1 MNCKDKIKMMLWN
14 LGLRET
20 IPASVINSVH
30 IKENNEELVDIKQD
44 KKLYFSDELQQRSAV
59 YLRKSV
65 YENIK
70 KAQNALPSNYF
81 FKVYSA
87 FRPHEEQ
94 IQLWNKN
101 YQEIKANNPT
111 LSEQE
116 IVNKT
121 KAVCAD
127 PRFGFGGHQTGGAV
141 DITLCD
147 ALGKDYDM
155 GTAYLEVSSKTPTK
169 SNGLTDEQKLNRSIL
184 KNSMENAGFKNY
196 PHEWWHFCY
205 GDRMWGAYSKRK
217 DCFYGMPTQNGR

>member
-1 MNCKDKIKMMLWN
+1 MMLWN

-20 IPASVINSVH
+20 IPASVINGIH
-30 IKENNEELVDIKQD
+30 IEENNEKLVDIKQD
-44 KKLYFSDELQQRSAV
+44 KKLYFSNELQQRSAV
-59 YLRKSV
+59 YVRKSV

-70 KAQNALPSNYF
+70 KAQRALPDNYF
-81 FKVYSA
+81 FKIYSA
-87 FRPHEEQ
+87 YRPHEEQ

-101 YQEIKANNPT
+101 YEKIKANNPT
-111 LSEQE
+111 LSEEE

-141 DITLCD
+141 DIALCD
-147 ALGKDYDM
+147 ASGQDYDM
-155 GTAYLEVSSKTPTK
+155 GTAYLEVNPKTPTK
-169 SNGLTDEQKLNRSIL
+169 SSGLTETQKLNRSIL
-184 KNSMENAGFKNY
+184 KKSMEDAGFKNY

-217 DCFYGMPTQNGR
+217 DCFYGIPTQGGR

>member
-1 MNCKDKIKMMLWN
+1 MNCKDKIKMILWN

-147 ALGKDYDM
+147 ALGKKIEPNFGPDRKGDIKHSNADISKAKNLLGYDPDYDFAK
-155 GTAYLEVSSKTPTK
+155 GIALAIDWYKADLSDLRE
-169 SNGLTDEQKLNRSIL
+169 
-184 KNSMENAGFKNY
+184 
-196 PHEWWHFCY
+196 
-205 GDRMWGAYSKRK
+205 
-217 DCFYGMPTQNGR
+217 

>member
-1 MNCKDKIKMMLWN
+1 MTCKDKIKMMLWN

-44 KKLYFSDELQQRSAV
+44 KELYFSDKLHHRPAV
-59 YLRKSV
+59 YLRKSA

-70 KAQNALPSNYF
+70 KAQKTLPDNYF
-81 FKVYSA
+81 FKIYSA
-87 FRPHEEQ
+87 FRPIEEQ
-94 IQLWNKN
+94 TQIWNRN
-101 YQEIKANNPT
+101 YQKVKANNPK

-116 IVNKT
+116 IVNKI
-121 KAVCAD
+121 KAICAD

-147 ALGKDYDM
+147 ANGKDYDM
-155 GTAYLEVSSKTPTK
+155 GTACGEVNSKTPTSSIWLTNKQK
-169 SNGLTDEQKLNRSIL
+169 SNRSIL
-184 KNSMENAGFKNY
+184 KESLEIAGFKNY

-217 DCFYGMPTQNGR
+217 DCFYGLPTQENK

>member
-155 GTAYLEVSSKTPTK
+155 GTAYLEVNSKTPTK